1 MILAI
6 KSFWRQK
13 RNLNVRWFIIV
24 IIASANWHFLLGTS
38 ALEKL
43 GLRDWIP
50 CVGWM
55 KHGEAA
61 GTGGNE
67 SMKGVGIVWVGTGM
81 FTHPI
86 LDTWITTPKPIA
98 KSQATGQQ
106 LSTGEPRIWLNLQ
119 TLDSARTQ
127 IKWSDYARTEQ
138 VCFFGA
144 WLSSALHG
152 LKVADGHAQE

>member
-1 MILAI
+1 MWSLEPLCQMMILAI

-119 TLDSARTQ
+119 TWFGENKSNDQ
-127 IKWSDYARTEQ
+127 IMRGQNRY
-138 VCFFGA
+138 VF
-144 WLSSALHG
+144 LALGYLQHYM
-152 LKVADGHAQE
+152 A